1 MPAAARA
8 SALRLAEHP
17 RPSVREAVEALHL
30 ALGRVVPRVRDIR
43 AVSAAVAAAAAQT
56 AVVEG
61 IVQRMPPAGDL
72 VKHMQSLQYD
82 PAYLPLYND
91 VY

>member
-1 MPAAARA
+1 M
-8 SALRLAEHP
+8 
-17 RPSVREAVEALHL
+17 RPT
-30 ALGRVVPRVRDIR
+30 
-43 AVSAAVAAAAAQT
+43 AVAAAAAQT

-82 PAYLPLYND
+82 PAYHPLYND